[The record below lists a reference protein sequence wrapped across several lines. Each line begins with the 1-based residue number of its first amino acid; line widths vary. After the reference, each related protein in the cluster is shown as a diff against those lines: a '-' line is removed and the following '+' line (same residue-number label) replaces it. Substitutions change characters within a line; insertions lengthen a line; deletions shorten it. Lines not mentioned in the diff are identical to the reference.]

1 MPKIVSQA
9 QNRLMRAAA
18 ASPSVAKK
26 TGVKQSVAKAAVK
39 EAKGRKVGKLP
50 QHVKPKR

>member
-18 ASPSVAKK
+18 ASSAIAKK
-26 TGVKQSVAKAAVK
+26 TGVPQSVAKAAIK
-39 EAKGRKVGKLP
+39 EAKGQKIGKLP
-50 QHVKPKR
+50 QKVKKK